1 MRKALPLPYQG
12 IPSPSPS
19 LYLSD
24 VEPEGSFSPNVCPES
39 TSASDNGAK
48 AFRDRVAGSEATRA
62 WHMPTRRKGGGK
74 ANVCPVSRCPSRH
87 PPGGETLCH
96 VKRQAPAGVP
106 MSLSHSS
113 RSVDSLSS
121 NPRIT
126 DLKKKKKKGFTIEE
140 WTVLSGTGPNDA
152 GTSGARRKRE
162 RPTASTQYASTKQPC
177 NTSLAPRE
185 ELSRGGRTGGLET
198 SPQWRP
204 ATTRTERRETGCDS
218 P

>member
-62 WHMPTRRKGGGK
+62 SHMPTRRKGGGK

-126 DLKKKKKKGFTIEE
+126 DLKKKRSLQLRNGQFSLEPDQMMPGR
-140 WTVLSGTGPNDA
+140 LGRGANGNDQRR
-152 GTSGARRKRE
+152 ARSMRQRNNRATRLL
-162 RPTASTQYASTKQPC
+162 RPGKS
-177 NTSLAPRE
+177 
-185 ELSRGGRTGGLET
+185 
-198 SPQWRP
+198 
-204 ATTRTERRETGCDS
+204 
-218 P
+218 